1 MGKHSIQDSN
11 LNSMKIFQV
20 LCLVASVICA
30 PQSSFPRIDVQK
42 YVDKVRKDYYPRD
55 NRVKAAIS
63 SKAPSTVAALAY
75 VKSVVKEGLCADAA
89 EAYLESILNGESRE
103 EAMGE
108 AARAYI
114 TAFNTGVRYIEGGA
128 CEAAD
133 WAWKQA
139 RLSARREV
147 GGKKGDHV
155 LDATLAFIGKWPGV
169 QEGNPC
175 AVAGTNYVKQI
186 LAGKSHLDATT
197 ASMRGYIK
205 AFKKLAARG
214 ESLNDEACHDA
225 SRAFFDAVPE
235 KSDPIIGAG
244 FTAFSDKIFNGNGV
258 VFDPVC
264 LDAMETFIESH
275 AAGDD
280 LLTSNLKA
288 ARSFF
293 KAFVKG
299 SDIPADSPCT
309 TATLS
314 YTKALNTDPSAA
326 GTAGMIAY
334 ITEAIKQ
341 KDGKVDPVCGAATLA
356 YWDTYIEEKS
366 ESAAS
371 DAAAVAYIEALD
383 KNPDFDK
390 NSACGKAAD
399 AYIAEF
405 EV

>member
-20 LCLVASVICA
+20 LCLVASGICA

-42 YVDKVRKDYYPRD
+42 YVDKVRKDYYPQD
-55 NRVKAAIS
+55 NRVKASIS

-114 TAFNTGVRYIEGGA
+114 TAFNTGERYIEGGA
-128 CEAAD
+128 CQAAD
-133 WAWKQA
+133 RAWKE
-139 RLSARREV
+139 ARRR
-147 GGKKGDHV
+147 GGKDHI
-155 LDATLAFIGKWPGV
+155 LDATLAFIRKWPGV

-186 LAGKSHLDATT
+186 ITGKSHQAVTT

-205 AFKKLAARG
+205 AFKELAEKG
-214 ESLNDEACHDA
+214 ESLNDEACHEA
-225 SRAFFDAVPE
+225 SRAFFDAVPD

-244 FTAFSDKIFNGNGV
+244 FTAFSDKIFNGNGA

-264 LDAMETFIESH
+264 LDAMETFIDSH

-334 ITEAIKQ
+334 ISEAIKQ
-341 KDGKVDPVCGAATLA
+341 KDRKVDPVCGAATLA
-356 YWDTYIEEKS
+356 YWDAYIEEKS
-366 ESAAS
+366 ELAAS
-371 DAAAVAYIEALD
+371 EAAAIAYIEALD

-399 AYIAEF
+399 AYIEEF

>member
-1 MGKHSIQDSN
+1 MGDSN
-11 LNSMKIFQV
+11 LESMKFFKI
-20 LCLVASVICA
+20 LCLVASAVCF
-30 PQSSFPRIDVQK
+30 PQSSFPRIDVQR
-42 YVDKVRKDYYPRD
+42 YVDKVKKENYPSD
-55 NRVKAAIS
+55 NRVKASIS
-63 SKAPSTVAALAY
+63 SKAPSSAAALAY

-103 EAMGE
+103 EAIGE

-114 TAFNTGVRYIEGGA
+114 TAFNTGKRYIKGGA

-139 RLSARREV
+139 RLSARREG

-225 SRAFFDAVPE
+225 SRAFFDAVPD

-264 LDAMETFIESH
+264 LDAMETFI
-275 AAGDD
+275 
-280 LLTSNLKA
+280 
-288 ARSFF
+288 
-293 KAFVKG
+293 
-299 SDIPADSPCT
+299 DSQCT
-309 TATLS
+309 AATLS

-334 ITEAIKQ
+334 ISEAIKQ
-341 KDGKVDPVCGAATLA
+341 KDRKVDPVCGAATLA
-356 YWDTYIEEKS
+356 YWDAYIEEKS

-371 DAAAVAYIEALD
+371 EAAAVAYIEALD

>member
-1 MGKHSIQDSN
+1 MG
-11 LNSMKIFQV
+11 
-20 LCLVASVICA
+20 
-30 PQSSFPRIDVQK
+30 
-42 YVDKVRKDYYPRD
+42 
-55 NRVKAAIS
+55 
-63 SKAPSTVAALAY
+63 
-75 VKSVVKEGLCADAA
+75 
-89 EAYLESILNGESRE
+89 
-103 EAMGE
+103 
-108 AARAYI
+108 
-114 TAFNTGVRYIEGGA
+114 
-128 CEAAD
+128 
-133 WAWKQA
+133 
-139 RLSARREV
+139 
-147 GGKKGDHV
+147 
-155 LDATLAFIGKWPGV
+155 AFIGKWPGV

-225 SRAFFDAVPE
+225 SRAFFDAVPD

-244 FTAFSDKIFNGNGV
+244 FTAFSDKVFNGNGA

-264 LDAMETFIESH
+264 LDAMETFIDSH

-293 KAFVKG
+293 KAFVRG

-309 TATLS
+309 TATL
-314 YTKALNTDPSAA
+314 
-326 GTAGMIAY
+326 
-334 ITEAIKQ
+334 
-341 KDGKVDPVCGAATLA
+341 A
-356 YWDTYIEEKS
+356 YWDAYIEEKS

-371 DAAAVAYIEALD
+371 EAAAVAYIEALD